1 MLFNAL
7 FWCINSRSKD
17 QKLPVMLLCLGEP
30 PVRFLWCWLLFFI
43 HCCSSF
49 IDVYTFL
56 SYFSMPPALH
66 PGFSDPWRP
75 LPALSSTLATFNWF
89 YFLFHQ
95 PRALRFWVDIFY
107 PHAFFTLHSFPNIFD
122 TTWFFQGLPGSR
134 QFFLDFC
141 RASCWSS
148 KHRPGPS
155 VCLIH
160 SNPQSSYSEEF
171 NFSTKYYH
179 ELLVVK
185 GLVFLLLTCFKLFLL
200 VQSHMWRPYVICRKH
215 FERDL
220 YFL

>member
-1 MLFNAL
+1 MLVVVL
-7 FWCINSRSKD
+7 HS
-17 QKLPVMLLCLGEP
+17 
-30 PVRFLWCWLLFFI
+30 LLFFI
-43 HCCSSF
+43 HWCLYISELLLHATGTPPWLLRPVKGSASSEL
-49 IDVYTFL
+49 YPG
-56 SYFSMPPALH
+56 YFQLI
-66 PGFSDPWRP
+66 
-75 LPALSSTLATFNWF
+75 L
-89 YFLFHQ
+89 LFHQ
-95 PRALRFWVDIFY
+95 PRALRFWVGIFY

-134 QFFLDFC
+134 QFFLDVC

-185 GLVFLLLTCFKLFLL
+185 GLVYLLLTCFKLFLL